1 MITTGLKNIKEN
13 SGKPKSTRPQF
24 FAIKS
29 DESRIVRFLQE
40 LDADSTFYDEE
51 AGLGALAV
59 EYRHPEHYKLR
70 ALDTSSPEDGGKC
83 WMAEQGWSPRKSLY
97 ILVEEVDGPNA
108 GSLRILN
115 QGFGKSTVSDTVI
128 EFAETYGT
136 LRDRPYK
143 ITRKGSEWNN
153 TSYSIIPLK
162 EDDAAVT
169 ADVLERHR
177 GELVSWDDVLNHV
190 PYERQEQFFTQLDAG
205 GGAKVEPQA
214 VTW

>member
-1 MITTGLKNIKEN
+1 MIKTGIKAIREN
-13 SGKPKSTRPQF
+13 SGRPQSTRPKF
-24 FAIKS
+24 FSIKS
-29 DESRIVRFLQE
+29 DETRIVRFLQE
-40 LDADSTFYDEE
+40 LDEDSANYDAE
-51 AGLGALAV
+51 AGTGVLAV

-70 ALDTSSPEDGGKC
+70 ARDTSAPEDGGKC

-115 QGFGKSTVSDTVI
+115 QGFGKSTVSDTIV
-128 EFAETYGT
+128 EYADEYGT

-169 ADVLERHR
+169 TDVLDRHR
-177 GELVSWDDVLNHV
+177 EELVSWDDVLNTV
-190 PYERQEQFFTQLDAG
+190 PYERQEQFFTQFDAD
-205 GGAKVEPQA
+205 GAKVEPQA